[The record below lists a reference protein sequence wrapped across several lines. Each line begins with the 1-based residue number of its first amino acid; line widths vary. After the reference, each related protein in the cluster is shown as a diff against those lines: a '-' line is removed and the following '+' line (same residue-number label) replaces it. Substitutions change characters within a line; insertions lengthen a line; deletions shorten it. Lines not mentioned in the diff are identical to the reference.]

1 MSIRNQTTNTQLF
14 VQGKENVGK
23 PSSHSNFNIWFGKL
37 EIFFTTMYIIQKIR
51 KQFVRHFRATWLI
64 RYVEMAKSIF
74 TSSKHRFAG
83 VNFPPGN
90 KNWQCTAIT
99 TMRIKQKQAQLTPDQ
114 NSTKNNLQ
122 SQRWKKICNPT
133 GKTNWTSTKFQK
145 LLDKRGQFSITI
157 KNTDNLYKPQI
168 LTTAWI
174 NRERMVHHGGGNLKS
189 KLSKRNWTSTK
200 FQKLLQPTR
209 SEFSVT
215 I

>member
-1 MSIRNQTTNTQLF
+1 M
-14 VQGKENVGK
+14 GK

-99 TMRIKQKQAQLTPDQ
+99 TMRIKQKQAQFTPDQ
-114 NSTKNNLQ
+114 NSTNT
-122 SQRWKKICNPT
+122 ICNPND
-133 GKTNWTSTKFQK
+133 GRKFAIQLSKTNWTSTKFQK
-145 LLDKRGQFSITI
+145 LLTNEENFPSRLKTLTI
-157 KNTDNLYKPQI
+157 C
-168 LTTAWI
+168 
-174 NRERMVHHGGGNLKS
+174 
-189 KLSKRNWTSTK
+189 TSPK
-200 FQKLLQPTR
+200 F
-209 SEFSVT
+209 
-215 I
+215 